1 MTTHCRVML
10 LISAICASLALSC
23 PVAASPAPWPLL
35 APAGAKQLQAALD
48 QARMKTGTPGAS
60 VAIAIDGKIVWLGQS
75 GTTNLRTGSPVTAG
89 TMFSLASVTKMFVA
103 VMVVR
108 LSEEGALRLDEPITN
123 LMPSYVPDARHVT
136 VSELLGHTSGYP
148 DDENDPVVLR
158 WLDNPNFL
166 WTRDDIMK
174 REPPPTF
181 KPGSRFSYCNS
192 CYVMLGSVIEK
203 ASGAPVGTEFERF
216 ITDPLRLQSEADFDR
231 LPEFA
236 PRIARGYDLQH
247 GKLVDTFDGAHVL
260 GIPTS
265 VWGPVWTDG
274 GIVATAQGVA
284 RFTDALF
291 GGHIVSAKSLREM
304 LDPPHPHEGIL
315 ESWRYDRHAWRGHS
329 GFYYGFTTESWYDP
343 SRRLTITVLAN
354 RTDND
359 DPATTIWNRL
369 TSAYDRIH

>member
-1 MTTHCRVML
+1 MVRRMVFF
-10 LISAICASLALSC
+10 ISAVGAWLATAHQASVS
-23 PVAASPAPWPLL
+23 AAPEFAL

-48 QARMKTGTPGAS
+48 QARIKTGTPGTS
-60 VAIAIDGKIVWLGQS
+60 VAIMIDGEIVWLGQS

-103 VMVVR
+103 AIAVR
-108 LSEEGALRLDEPITN
+108 LSEDGALRLDQPIAD
-123 LMPSYVPDARHVT
+123 LVPSYVPDARRVT

-148 DDENDPVVLR
+148 DDESDPVILR
-158 WLDNPNFL
+158 WLDNPNFP
-166 WTRDDIMK
+166 WRRDDIMK
-174 REPPPTF
+174 REPAPTF

-203 ASGAPVGTEFERF
+203 ASGATIGAEFQKF
-216 ITDPLRLQSEADFDR
+216 ITGPLGLRNEADFDR

-236 PRIARGYDLQH
+236 PRVSRGYDLQH
-247 GKLVDTFDGAHVL
+247 GKLVDTFVGAHDL
-260 GIPTS
+260 GVPTS

-274 GIVATAQGVA
+274 GIVATAEGVA

-291 GGHIVSAKSLREM
+291 GGHVVSAKSLQAM
-304 LDPPHPHEGIL
+304 LDPPHPHEQIL

-329 GFYYGFTTESWYDP
+329 GFYYGFTTESWYDTA
-343 SRRLTITVLAN
+343 RRLTITVLTN
-354 RTDND
+354 RTDNN

-369 TSAYDRIH
+369 TSAYDRLP